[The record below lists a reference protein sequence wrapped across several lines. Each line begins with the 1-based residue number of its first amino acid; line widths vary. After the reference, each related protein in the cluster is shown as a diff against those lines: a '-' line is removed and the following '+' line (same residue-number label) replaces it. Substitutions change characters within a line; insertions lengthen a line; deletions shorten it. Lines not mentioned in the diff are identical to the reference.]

1 MCIRDRYMLSLLTRH
16 PGAESNLVGPPG
28 LALSHLHP
36 RRGGL
41 SLPTCSYTEE
51 ILQTLV
57 ACQSCRF
64 TWDPTTVGGFIC
76 VPFKSQFHNERK
88 KKQSTIGGKKSRFVA
103 KRTSR
108 FVTKKKSRFVTKKHH
123 DSWRKNHHDSWQQN
137 ITIRDKKTWR
147 FVTKIITIRDKKHH
161 DSWRKHNDSWQKSSR
176 FATKTSRF
184 VTAKKHHSW
193 YLWIGVVCI
202 TFAK

>member
-1 MCIRDRYMLSLLTRH
+1 MFAEDSFFEERSVEWSSHMYRREYCILSGSVTDELRYMLSLLTRH

-108 FVTKKKSRFVTKKHH
+108 FVKKKKSRFVTKKHH
-123 DSWRKNHHDSWQQN
+123 DS
-137 ITIRDKKTWR
+137 
-147 FVTKIITIRDKKHH
+147 
-161 DSWRKHNDSWQKSSR
+161 
-176 FATKTSRF
+176 
-184 VTAKKHHSW
+184 
-193 YLWIGVVCI
+193 
-202 TFAK
+202 